1 MSAVTRTHFILYVQ
15 DQEASRAFFEA
26 VLGQSPTLHVPGM
39 TEFTVSPTTV
49 IGLMPERNI
58 ERLLNLA
65 EGSAASSGLRGELY
79 LMVLDPEEC
88 HRRAL
93 AAGARELSSL
103 AERNWGDLAAYCVEP
118 NGYVLAFARPV
129 PGSPGA

>member
-1 MSAVTRTHFILYVQ
+1 MHDITRAHFILYVH

-39 TEFTVSPTTV
+39 TEFTVSPATV
-49 IGLMPERNI
+49 IGLMPDRNI

-65 EGSAASSGLRGELY
+65 EGSVAPAGLRGELY
-79 LMVLDPEEC
+79 LIVADPAEC

-93 AAGARELSSL
+93 AAGARELSPL

-118 NGYVLAFARPV
+118 NGYVLAFASPM
-129 PGSPGA
+129 PGSAGA